1 VARQL
6 GVVVVFT
13 LPAVALWWRA
23 WTGGASSTVRCNCLD
38 PGQQVWF
45 VAWPAYALSHGLNI
59 FFTNWLW
66 SGHGVNLLAN
76 ASSPLVGFVLAP
88 VTWVFGPFVATT
100 VALTLAPGLSA
111 WGCWLASRRLVDWQP
126 ACWVAGFLFGYSPF
140 VIQNIDQ
147 GHLGLGLL
155 VFPPLIFVVL
165 HEIVVRR
172 QRSATWCGV
181 ALGLLLFLQFMVSQE
196 ILTLTVMTAVVGM
209 AVCALLSPRRAAAA
223 FPFALRAFGTAV
235 VVSVATLAA
244 PVSFMLEGPQ
254 HIRGSIWAGAQ
265 VLFTSVA
272 YGIWNAGHVAV
283 QLASFPAGTGVGP
296 PVQFLGIGVLVAAG
310 VSLAL
315 AWRRRAVWVL
325 AIVAVVTTV
334 CSWGSVLY
342 LSPTHVEFGKW
353 LVWQWLTDRPIL
365 DNVESVHFV
374 ALADL
379 AVAVI
384 VALGIGAAR
393 SATLWNRMPGGV
405 RLLGLVALGAVI
417 AAMVVPL
424 WTSYRAPL
432 VVEKVRLPPWYTTA
446 AREVAPRSVIA
457 SYPFPASAA
466 AESQPMV
473 WQAADGMRFRL
484 AGGYVKVPGRGNGVI
499 GTGPKGSATWILDTL
514 TLASGPA
521 KTQFTLTGGD
531 IVQLR
536 AALRRW
542 DVSYVVV
549 TDTGPAPVEAAA
561 VFSATTGTVPV
572 VAHRAWVWDLRTRPI
587 LSHPDTARAA
597 SAFQSCRSSAPTL
610 GRVPSARALPQALNR
625 CAAAGTRS

>member
-1 VARQL
+1 
-6 GVVVVFT
+6 
-13 LPAVALWWRA
+13 
-23 WTGGASSTVRCNCLD
+23 
-38 PGQQVWF
+38 
-45 VAWPAYALSHGLNI
+45 
-59 FFTNWLW
+59 
-66 SGHGVNLLAN
+66 
-76 ASSPLVGFVLAP
+76 
-88 VTWVFGPFVATT
+88 
-100 VALTLAPGLSA
+100 
-111 WGCWLASRRLVDWQP
+111 
-126 ACWVAGFLFGYSPF
+126 
-140 VIQNIDQ
+140 
-147 GHLGLGLL
+147 
-155 VFPPLIFVVL
+155 
-165 HEIVVRR
+165 
-172 QRSATWCGV
+172 
-181 ALGLLLFLQFMVSQE
+181 
-196 ILTLTVMTAVVGM
+196 
-209 AVCALLSPRRAAAA
+209 
-223 FPFALRAFGTAV
+223 

-272 YGIWNAGHVAV
+272 YGIWNAGHVAD

-315 AWRRRAVWVL
+315 AWRRRALWVL

-379 AVAVI
+379 AVAMI

-405 RLLGLVALGAVI
+405 RLLGLVVLGAVI
-417 AAMVVPL
+417 ATMVVPL
-424 WTSYRAPL
+424 WSSYRAPL

-446 AREVAPRSVIA
+446 AREVPPQSVIA

-625 CAAAGTRS
+625 CVAAGTRS

>member
-1 VARQL
+1 
-6 GVVVVFT
+6 
-13 LPAVALWWRA
+13 LWWRA
-23 WTGGASSTVRCNCLD
+23 WTGGAASTVRCGCLD

-45 VAWPAYALSHGLNI
+45 VAWPAFALSHGLNL

-66 SGHGVNLLAN
+66 SGPGVNLLAN
-76 ASSPLVGFVLAP
+76 ASSPLVGVVLAP

-111 WGCWLASRRLVDWQP
+111 WGGWLAARRVVDWRP

-140 VIQNIDQ
+140 VVQNVDQ
-147 GHLGLGLL
+147 GHLGLGLP

-165 HEIVVRR
+165 HEILVRR

-196 ILTLTVMTAVVGM
+196 ILTLTVITAVVGI
-209 AVCALLSPRRAAAA
+209 AASALVSPRRAAEA
-223 FPFALRAFGTAV
+223 FPFALRAFGTAAA
-235 VVSVATLAA
+235 VSVATLAA
-244 PVSFMLEGPQ
+244 PASFMLEGPQ
-254 HIRGSIWAGAQ
+254 HIKGSIWAGAQ
-265 VLFTSVA
+265 VLFTSAA

-283 QLASFPAGTGVGP
+283 PLASFPAGTGVGP
-296 PVQFLGIGVLVAAG
+296 PVQFLGIAVLAAAA

-315 AWRRRAVWVL
+315 AWRTRTLWVL
-325 AIVAVVTTV
+325 AIVVVVTTI

-353 LVWQWLTDRPIL
+353 LVWQWFTNRPIL

-379 AVAVI
+379 AVALI
-384 VALGIGAAR
+384 IALGIGAAR
-393 SATLWNRMPGGV
+393 SWPLWGRMPAGARV
-405 RLLGLVALGAVI
+405 LGLVALGAVI
-417 AAMVVPL
+417 AAMVVPI
-424 WTSYRAPL
+424 WSSYRAPL
-432 VVEKVRLPPWYTTA
+432 VVQRVRLPPWYTTA
-446 AREVAPRSVIA
+446 AREVPPGSVIA

-484 AGGYVKVPGRGNGVI
+484 AGGYVKVPGRARGVI
-499 GTGPKGSATWILDTL
+499 GTGPQGSATWTLDTL
-514 TLASGPA
+514 TLASGQA
-521 KTQFTLTGGD
+521 QVQFTLTGGD
-531 IVQLR
+531 VARLR
-536 AALRRW
+536 SALRRW

-549 TDTGPAPVEAAA
+549 TDTGSAPVEAAA
-561 VFSATTGTVPV
+561 VFTATTGTVPV
-572 VAHRAWVWDLRTRPI
+572 VAHRAWVWDLRTRPL
-587 LSHPDTARAA
+587 LSHLDSTLAA

-610 GRVPSARALPQALNR
+610 GRVPSARALPQTLNR
-625 CAAAGTRS
+625 CVAAGTRS